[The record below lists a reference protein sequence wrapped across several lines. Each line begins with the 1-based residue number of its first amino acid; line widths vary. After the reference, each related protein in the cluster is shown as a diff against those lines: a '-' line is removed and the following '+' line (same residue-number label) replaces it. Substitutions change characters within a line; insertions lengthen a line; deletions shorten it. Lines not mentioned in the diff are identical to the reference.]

1 MTQIWRHIF
10 GAGLC
15 GVALLGGGA
24 GAQAT
29 EGYFV
34 EGASAREQSLAG
46 AGSANPSTAIS
57 ISENPAGL
65 VDIGRQFTGDVSIF
79 MPWRGYDAS
88 GTMLT
93 APGGVDSYRNAF
105 VIPALGYSQP
115 LTADSAFGFAM
126 VGNGGMNTTF
136 SGGIANP
143 ACGMYG
149 LPTQGVFCGGRAG
162 VDLNQALIYGGY
174 AQRFGNVS
182 FGIAPVMSVQIFSA
196 YGLGA
201 FSAFGLSSNPMYVTD
216 HSPAYSVGGGLRAGM
231 LYHVAPDLSLSVQG
245 STPIWSTKFQNYS
258 GLFAG
263 GGSFD
268 IPATIGGGVSYKI
281 MPTLAMM
288 VDYKHIFYSLSPAIG
303 NAMSPIY
310 PGTMGAPNGPGF
322 GWRDVDIIAVGFEW
336 NYSDRLTLRTGY
348 SYSTQ
353 PVTAQNVMF
362 NILAP
367 GVVTSHIGAGFG
379 YAVNQNSSVDFSLL
393 YSPRVHVSGQEYLPG
408 FGYNP
413 YSNISIWL
421 EELEVTLG
429 YTYRWDRPPVV
440 VAKY

>member
-1 MTQIWRHIF
+1 MTQSWRQIL

-15 GVALLGGGA
+15 GAALLGA
-24 GAQAT
+24 TGAQAT

-46 AGSANPSTAIS
+46 SGSANPSSAIS

-65 VDIGRQFTGDVSIF
+65 VDIGRQFNGDVSLF
-79 MPWRGYDAS
+79 MPWRGYEAS

-93 APGGVDSYRNAF
+93 APGSVDSYRNAF
-105 VIPALGYSQP
+105 VLPALGYSQP
-115 LTADSAFGFAM
+115 LNADSAFGFAM
-126 VGNGGMNTTF
+126 VGNGGMNTTY
-136 SGGIANP
+136 SAGIANP
-143 ACGMYG
+143 ACAHFGSPM
-149 LPTQGVFCGGRAG
+149 QGVFCGGRAG

-201 FSAFGLSSNPMYVTD
+201 FSAFGLSSDPSRVSD
-216 HSPAYSVGGGLRAGM
+216 HSPAYSVGGGVRAGM
-231 LYHVAPDLSLSVQG
+231 LYHVTPDFSISIDG
-245 STPIWSTKFQNYS
+245 STPIWSTKFQDYA

-263 GGSFD
+263 GGSFN
-268 IPATIGGGVSYKI
+268 IPATIAGGISYKI
-281 MPTLAMM
+281 LPTLAMM
-288 VDYKHIFYSLSPAIG
+288 VDYKHIFYSLVPAVG
-303 NAMSPIY
+303 NQMAPIW
-310 PGTMGAPNGPGF
+310 PGSMGTANGPGF
-322 GWRDVDIIAVGFEW
+322 GWRDVDVIALGFEW
-336 NYSDRLTLRTGY
+336 NYSDRLTLRAGY

-353 PVTAQNVMF
+353 PVTPQNVML

-367 GVVTSHIGAGFG
+367 GVVTSHIGAGFS
-379 YAVNQNSSVDFSLL
+379 YAVNQNSSVEFAAL
-393 YSPRVHVSGQEYLPG
+393 YSPRVGISGQEYLPG

-421 EELEVTLG
+421 SELELTLG
-429 YTYRWDRPPVV
+429 YTYRWDKPPVV